1 MVGMPV
7 FIDQKDVVKRMEETG
22 VGLKV
27 SKEAPADEILSAIEQ
42 VPRPADIGVYDPRV
56 VNTLYGDAP
65 CNI

>member
-42 VPRPADIGVYDPRV
+42 VPRPARHRG
-56 VNTLYGDAP
+56 L
-65 CNI
+65 